1 MAHTWRLAHLCTHLD
16 PDVGSCPAPPASPAP
31 TATRPEFDASLRVQP
46 DLLTSL
52 AGSPV
57 TAQGW
62 ARRREELENA
72 VIPHQFG
79 GMPPLHESV
88 EVYARGH
95 VRALSDCSLHLVNSS
110 ALVVI
115 YATHCHTDG
124 VDLTCR
130 SRRGTSVEVE
140 SAPGQASRI
149 ARTRSG

>member
-1 MAHTWRLAHLCTHLD
+1 MWRLAHLYTHLD
-16 PDVGSCPAPPASPAP
+16 PDVGTRCPAPPASPAP
-31 TATRPEFDASLRVQP
+31 TATRPDFDASLRVEP

-79 GMPPLHESV
+79 GMPPPHESV

-95 VRALSDCSLHLVNSS
+95 VRALSDCSAHLVNSS
-110 ALVVI
+110 GDR
-115 YATHCHTDG
+115 YAKHCHTDG

-140 SAPGQASRI
+140 FAPGQASHI